1 MKRPFEGLGFTFEII
16 ITRILTLAKTHF
28 ADRPDT
34 YRRMESEAKN
44 GSYGVATM
52 VCAIQPAEW
61 QYHVLRNE
69 QHILDVRL
77 LKLIDEWEHGKPT
90 PTGKRVQQTGTDTGQ
105 SGDGG
110 NRSPEAKLQWW
121 QKDHDILS
129 LAQDIGEKL
138 HEENEKKKDN
148 KIKHATSNR
157 KISAVLAKRIREIE
171 GKAAYPRS
179 CPNSETVRK
188 AALTGWEFIPK

>member
-28 ADRPDT
+28 TDRPDT

-61 QYHVLRNE
+61 KYHVLRNE

-77 LKLIDEWEHGKPT
+77 LKLIDEWEQGQTPS
-90 PTGKRVQQTGTDTGQ
+90 PTGVSPLQTADAKALADLRSKRHAATVH
-105 SGDGG
+105 
-110 NRSPEAKLQWW
+110 AK
-121 QKDHDILS
+121 
-129 LAQDIGEKL
+129 
-138 HEENEKKKDN
+138 
-148 KIKHATSNR
+148 
-157 KISAVLAKRIREIE
+157 
-171 GKAAYPRS
+171 KAAAASHAKHYKMQAEIQAIWHSGKYRTKDECAEQECAHLGMS
-179 CPNSETVRK
+179 YSAARK
-188 AALTGWEFIPK
+188 ALRNQR